1 MKNFQTLSLFLP
13 LLLLFLFLLLVAQ
26 PSTRNHRQF
35 EFRRGSTP
43 RKSHRHKSLDLLFFS
58 ARKNPPGRKM
68 THRSNPRSSQ
78 LPSNLPANH
87 VIFPLNASITR
98 SRTGNL
104 SKTSRLVHPI
114 PLHPLLVLLSLLFSR
129 FLSIQRMKL
138 SSSR

>member
-1 MKNFQTLSLFLP
+1 MKNFQTLSPP
-13 LLLLFLFLLLVAQ
+13 LLLFLLLVAQ
-26 PSTRNHRQF
+26 PARRNRSQL

-78 LPSNLPANH
+78 LPSKLPASRPTTW
-87 VIFPLNASITR
+87 FPLNASITR

-104 SKTSRLVHPI
+104 SKTSQLVHPI
-114 PLHPLLVLLSLLFSR
+114 PLHPLLVLVCHFSVS
-129 FLSIQRMKL
+129 FASNG
-138 SSSR
+138 